1 MKIVICASISFTH
14 KIKEVSDE
22 LKKLGHKV
30 EIPFYSEKILSGE
43 LSLEEYEKIKQKNGD
58 LELRK
63 KAKEDLI
70 KRYFKLIKD
79 ADAILVLNLDKNEI
93 KNYIGGNTFLEMGFA
108 YVLGK
113 KIFLFNEIPDVPYK
127 DEIKA
132 MNPIVIHRD
141 ISKIK

>member
-30 EIPFYSEKILSGE
+30 EIPFYSEKILGGE
-43 LSLEEYEKIKQKNGD
+43 LSLEEYERIKQKNGD

-70 KRYFKLIKD
+70 KKYFKLIKD
-79 ADAILVLNLDKNEI
+79 ADAILVLNLDKNGI

-132 MNPIVIHRD
+132 MNPIVIHGD

>member
-14 KIKEVSDE
+14 KIKGVSDE

-30 EIPFYSEKILSGE
+30 EIPFYSEKILNGE
-43 LSLEEYEKIKQKNGD
+43 LSLEEYERIKQKNGD

-132 MNPIVIHRD
+132 MNPIVIYGD